1 MNLKGQ
7 ELLNSINENNLKS
20 VPDFKPGDTVKV
32 YIKIEEGNKK
42 RIQTF
47 EGLVIRRQGSNIS
60 ENITVRKV
68 YSGVGVER
76 IFPIHSPLYEK
87 IEVIR
92 RGIVRR
98 SKLYY
103 IRKLSAKAARIKE
116 KNNFF
121 NFKK

>member
-116 KNNFF
+116 RK
-121 NFKK
+121 

>member
-1 MNLKGQ
+1 MNLKGK

-103 IRKLSAKAARIKE
+103 IRKLSSKAARIKE
-116 KNNFF
+116 RK
-121 NFKK
+121 

>member
-7 ELLNSINENNLKS
+7 ELLNSINENNLKN

-87 IEVIR
+87 IEVTR

-116 KNNFF
+116 RK
-121 NFKK
+121 

>member
-116 KNNFF
+116 K
-121 NFKK
+121 K

>member
-1 MNLKGQ
+1 MMNLKGQ

-116 KNNFF
+116 RK
-121 NFKK
+121 

>member
-20 VPDFKPGDTVKV
+20 VPDFKTGDTVKV

-116 KNNFF
+116 K
-121 NFKK
+121 K

>member
-7 ELLNSINENNLKS
+7 ELLNSINKNNLKI

-42 RIQTF
+42 RIQIF
-47 EGLVIRRQGSNIS
+47 EGLVVKRQGSNIS

-87 IEVIR
+87 IEVTH

-116 KNNFF
+116 RK
-121 NFKK
+121 